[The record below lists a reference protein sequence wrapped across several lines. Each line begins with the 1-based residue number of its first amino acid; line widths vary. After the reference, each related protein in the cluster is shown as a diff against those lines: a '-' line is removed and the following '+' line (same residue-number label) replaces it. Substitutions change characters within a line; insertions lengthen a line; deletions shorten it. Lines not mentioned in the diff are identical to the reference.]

1 MRFTHLLAAVGFGM
15 SISTAHAAD
24 TLSDPAARQQI
35 EKQIQRA
42 QERLEQAA
50 REVGELSMKLNSGAW
65 LDYQALDGSF
75 PGSTLGVNVL
85 LGPAADS
92 IDGVQIL
99 SVSPGGPADTAGLK
113 AKDII
118 VAFDG
123 HRLQREGRGTPQR
136 QFVALVRHAKA
147 DQAVSLEYLRDG
159 KPQKTDITP
168 KRFMTFVTP
177 GMPGLPGLPVLRDL
191 SGLPDVQELNRVFI
205 RRDWS
210 GLGSA
215 DLLELSP
222 ALGRYFGTDKG
233 LLVVHAPRDE
243 RLPLQD
249 GDVILDI
256 DGRVPSGASHALQIL
271 NSYRAGEKLKLH
283 IMRQQKRLELP
294 IDLPPDA
301 GRSELSDLDLDRPE
315 VWQRLRSVE

>member
-1 MRFTHLLAAVGFGM
+1 MRSIILLAGLALGM
-15 SISTAHAAD
+15 PFFAAHAAD
-24 TLSDPAARQQI
+24 VLSDPAARQQI
-35 EKQIQRA
+35 EKQFQQA

-50 REVGELSMKLNSGAW
+50 HEVGELSMKLNSGAW

-75 PGSTLGVNVL
+75 PGSTLGINVL
-85 LGPAADS
+85 LGPTADG
-92 IDGVQIL
+92 INGVQIL
-99 SVSPGGPADTAGLK
+99 SVSPGGPADMAGLK
-113 AKDII
+113 ARDII
-118 VAFDG
+118 VAFGG
-123 HRLQREGRGTPQR
+123 HPLQREGRSTPQR
-136 QFVALVRHAKA
+136 QFVSLVRHAKA
-147 DQAVSLEYLRDG
+147 DQPVSLEYLRDG
-159 KPQKTDITP
+159 RPQKTDITP
-168 KRFMTFVTP
+168 KRLMTFVTP
-177 GMPGLPGLPVLRDL
+177 GMPGLPRL
-191 SGLPDVQELNRVFI
+191 SGLPDIQELNRVFI

-215 DLLELSP
+215 DLLDLSP
-222 ALGRYFGTDKG
+222 GLGRYFGTDKG

-294 IDLPPDA
+294 IELPPDA
-301 GRSELSDLDLDRPE
+301 GRTELSELDTDRPE
-315 VWQRLRSVE
+315 FWQRLRSVE